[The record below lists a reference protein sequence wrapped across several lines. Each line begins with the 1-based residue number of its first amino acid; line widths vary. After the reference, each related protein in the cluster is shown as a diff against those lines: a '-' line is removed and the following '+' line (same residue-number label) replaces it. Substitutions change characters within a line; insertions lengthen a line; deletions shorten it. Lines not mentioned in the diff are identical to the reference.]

1 MKSLFRFYLMVFFAF
16 LAFNT
21 SGYNV
26 TPISQEYQL
35 EQSILPFSVDP
46 VSTSQDG
53 VLIVQNDY
61 EHNLELEYLMPY
73 STDTDLY
80 DRIDPALVIQLTDD
94 AGDGVVNQTKL
105 DALRADCHE
114 LINTHLRGR
123 YTVPLNPAP
132 EILTI
137 IEADLLVYKV
147 YSRRGDYEIPE
158 SVVKADQKAMAM
170 LKDINRGTIKLED
183 QPDVGEASIVTNKK
197 KSDRIFSDDNLE
209 SF

>member
-1 MKSLFRFYLMVFFAF
+1 MKSIFRFYLMLFFAF
-16 LAFNT
+16 LALNA

-26 TPISQEYQL
+26 IPISQEYQL
-35 EQSILPFSVDP
+35 EQAINPFSVDLEFT
-46 VSTSQDG
+46 VQDG
-53 VLIVQNDY
+53 VAIVHNDY
-61 EHNLELEYLMPY
+61 ERNLQSELSMSY

-80 DRIDPALVIQLTDD
+80 DRIDPELVVHLTDD
-94 AGDGVVNQTKL
+94 TGTGEVNQTKL

-197 KSDRIFSDDNLE
+197 KTDRIFSDDNLK

>member
-1 MKSLFRFYLMVFFAF
+1 MKSPFRFYLMLIFAF
-16 LAFNT
+16 LAFNA

-26 TPISQEYQL
+26 TPISQEYHPG
-35 EQSILPFSVDP
+35 QSILPFSVDLEF
-46 VSTSQDG
+46 TAQDG

-61 EHNLELEYLMPY
+61 EHNLYQEYLMPY

-94 AGDGVVNQTKL
+94 TGTGEVNQTKL

-114 LINTHLRGR
+114 LINTYLRGK
-123 YTVPLNPAP
+123 YTVPLDPTP

-158 SVVKADQKAMAM
+158 SVKQADQKAMAM
-170 LKDINRGTIKLED
+170 LKEINRGSIKLED
-183 QPDVGEASIVTNKK
+183 QPDIAAGAIKTNKTA
-197 KSDRIFSDDNLE
+197 SDRRFSDDALK

>member
-1 MKSLFRFYLMVFFAF
+1 MG
-16 LAFNT
+16 FN
-21 SGYNV
+21 V
-26 TPISQEYQL
+26 VPIAQEHQL
-35 EQSILPFSVDP
+35 EQSIFPVAVDLEFTA
-46 VSTSQDG
+46 VDEIFIVRSERESTIHPEQ
-53 VLIVQNDY
+53 
-61 EHNLELEYLMPY
+61 LMPY

>member
-1 MKSLFRFYLMVFFAF
+1 MG
-16 LAFNT
+16 FN
-21 SGYNV
+21 V
-26 TPISQEYQL
+26 VPIAQEHQL
-35 EQSILPFSVDP
+35 EQSIFPISVDLEFTT
-46 VSTSQDG
+46 VDEVFIVRSERESTIHPEQ
-53 VLIVQNDY
+53 
-61 EHNLELEYLMPY
+61 LMPY

-94 AGDGVVNQTKL
+94 AGDGAVNQTKL